1 MKILI
6 DGVVYDSDVTDVFIQ
21 VSKEE
26 IEQIKPIIDDLEG
39 NIMLVSIKGL
49 SQEEINNK
57 IKHANTFDW

>member
-26 IEQIKPIIDDLEG
+26 IEQIKPIIDDLEN

-49 SQEEINNK
+49 SQEEINDK
-57 IKHANTFDW
+57 IKHANTLDW